1 MKRQKSCGPRLG
13 KLVHQLPGVVTFAY
27 DLRFRRVIARWKG
40 IVEEINFGGSIM
52 PLAIIEN
59 LDLEK
64 TSFRPSKWPR
74 KLKPAKNSK
83 LPKWPENCFEPF
95 GKGGWPLISTWINP
109 PSLGSNGLHCVE
121 FLGEREKHLLN
132 LHLGELLV
140 LLEKSRCLVC
150 GNLSRTCGWKVWT
163 FLTNLAILDDCVQK
177 ESSCFAT
184 TLSTCFCWIEGA
196 LAEAM
201 VAAVS
206 FCSPFEQIVEK
217 MNFLV

>member
-1 MKRQKSCGPRLG
+1 MKHQKSCGPRLG

-27 DLRFRRVIARWKG
+27 NLRFRCVIACWKG
-40 IVEEINFGGSIM
+40 IVEEIHFWGSIM
-52 PLAIIEN
+52 PSDIIEN
-59 LDLEK
+59 PNLEK
-64 TSFRPSKWPR
+64 TSFSPPKWPR

-95 GKGGWPLISTWINP
+95 GKGGWPPISTWINP
-109 PSLGSNGLHCVE
+109 PSLGSNGIHCVE
-121 FLGEREKHLLN
+121 FPGEREKHLLN

-140 LLEKSRCLVC
+140 LLEKSHCLVC

-163 FLTNLAILDDCVQK
+163 FLTSLAILDECVQK
-177 ESSCFAT
+177 ESLCFVA
-184 TLSTCFCWIEGA
+184 TLSTCFYWIEGA
-196 LAEAM
+196 LAEAV